1 MKMAKRFSSVG
12 VIGAGAWGTALAS
25 LSAMAGAKT
34 MIWARNADLVAS
46 IEKNKENKLYL
57 PGYALPEGL
66 RASADLSRVVQAE
79 ALLFVVPAQQAR
91 HVLMNIKK
99 IADGKRYVAMAS
111 KGIEQK
117 NLKLMPDVLH
127 EVWPEAGNAILT
139 GPSFAHDVVN
149 SQPTA
154 VTLASDDQEIGARWI
169 ATLGTRNF
177 RPYLSDD
184 LIGAALGGA
193 VKNVLAIG
201 AGVVDGM
208 GLGESARAALIAR
221 GFAEFQRLGRAKGA
235 KLETMA
241 GLSGLGD
248 LILTANSTRSRNMS
262 LGQALGRG
270 EKLSEI
276 LAARN
281 SVSEGVS
288 SASAVIDLAEK
299 SKIDMPIC
307 QAVYQL
313 VEQGQSVDEVMNN
326 LLGRPFRKEVD
337 G

>member
-117 NLKLMPDVLH
+117 SLKLMPDVLH

-184 LIGAALGGA
+184 L
-193 VKNVLAIG
+193 IG